1 MPRRLY
7 EGLVEADKHFERKD
21 WELAVETLTELDRQY
36 PNRPEVVGNLAS
48 ALYELDRIE
57 DYQYALERYT
67 KLEPKRAEALLA
79 LATAYGQNNR
89 PLLALRTAQRFL
101 QRWPEH
107 EVASSARN
115 MVAVIEP
122 EVEKL
127 LAEAGLPPG
136 TAGADLAVA
145 HEQMQSALAQGRLAQ
160 ARQIGADLLKQKPD
174 FIPVYN
180 NLCQAYRLE
189 GRLAEALETARQALA
204 LQPDNIHALANLAV
218 FLLLNG
224 QPDEARQAAE
234 KLKASDAP
242 ASDRSLKK
250 LEAFS
255 YLGDFSA
262 VLEAFHEAEKSGELD
277 SSTQSPMIYH
287 LAAVAEMEAGREHRA
302 RDLWRKAVKLTPG
315 FELALGNLSDM
326 GLPAKDRN
334 GPWAFS
340 FPYWFGLR
348 LADDLR
354 RWLGAATRGQ
364 NKQAAVR
371 AATRLLKERPEILT
385 VAPLL
390 FERGD
395 RPSREFLL
403 MIAGLTEQPDLLDAI
418 KTFALS
424 QRGAD
429 ELRMRA
435 AQQVVDAGLLPAG
448 KNNLWLEGQWREIWL
463 MGFEI
468 HDEPSRGQHSPE
480 ASKLMEAGVRATHAN
495 DWTRAEALFQQVLA
509 LEPETPDAINNLAS
523 VYLATGRAAQAELLI
538 QENFERHPDYLFARI
553 QMAVLLIKRG
563 ETQRARELLE
573 PLFSLRRL
581 HISEYVSFCMT
592 QIELHLAEKNKDA
605 ARGWFEMWEQTE
617 PDDPRLQAY
626 RSRVAK
632 FNLFQNLLGG
642 RA

>member
-36 PNRPEVVGNLAS
+36 PNRPEVLGNLVS
-48 ALYELDRIE
+48 ALYELDQIE

-89 PLLALRTAQRFL
+89 PVLALRTAQRFL
-101 QRWPEH
+101 QRWPDH
-107 EVASSARN
+107 EEAPSAQN

-122 EVEKL
+122 EVEKM

-136 TAGADLAVA
+136 TAGADLAAA
-145 HEQMQSALAQGRLAQ
+145 HEQMLSALAHGRFAQ
-160 ARQIGADLLKQKPD
+160 ARQLGADLLKQKPD
-174 FIPVYN
+174 FIAVYN
-180 NLCQAYRLE
+180 NLCQACRLE
-189 GRLAEALETARQALA
+189 GRLAEAQEIARRALD

-218 FLLLNG
+218 LLLLNG
-224 QPDEARQAAE
+224 QPDEARQIAE
-234 KLKASDAP
+234 KLKASDSP

-250 LEAFS
+250 MEAFS
-255 YLGDFSA
+255 YLSDFSA
-262 VLEAFHEAEKSGELD
+262 VLEAFHEAEKSAELD
-277 SSTQSPMIYH
+277 SSTPSPMIYH

-302 RDLWRKAVKLTPG
+302 RDLWRKAVKLNPG
-315 FELALGNLSDM
+315 FELALDNLSDM

-340 FPYWFGLR
+340 LPYWFGLR
-348 LADDLR
+348 LGDDLR
-354 RWLGAATRGQ
+354 RWLGPATKGQ
-364 NKQAAVR
+364 NKQAAVQ

-385 VAPLL
+385 VAPLI
-390 FERGD
+390 FARGD

-403 MIAGLTEQPDLLDAI
+403 MIAGLTKQPILLEAS
-418 KTFALS
+418 KAFALS

-429 ELRMRA
+429 KLRMQA
-435 AQQVVDAGLLPAG
+435 AQQAVDAGLMRAG
-448 KNNLWLEGQWREIWL
+448 KNNLWLGGQWQEIWL

-495 DWTRAEALFQQVLA
+495 DWPRAETLFQQVLA
-509 LEPETPDAINNLAS
+509 LEPEAPDALNNLAS
-523 VYLATGRAAQAELLI
+523 LYLATGRAAQAELLI
-538 QENFERHPDYLFARI
+538 QRNFERHPDYLFARVH
-553 QMAVLLIKRG
+553 MAVLLIKRG
-563 ETQRARELLE
+563 ETQRAREMLE

-581 HISEYVSFCMT
+581 HISEYVSFCMAH
-592 QIELHLAEKNKDA
+592 IELHLAEKNKDA
-605 ARGWFEMWEQTE
+605 ARSWFEMWEQAE
-617 PDDPRLQAY
+617 PDDPRLEAY
-626 RSRVAK
+626 RTRVAK
-632 FNLFQNLLGG
+632 FKLLQNILGG